1 MRYLFP
7 AAGFVSAV
15 FFVTLSQAAAPITYA
30 RDLLPHARSLSRQ
43 AHTALTAAASS
54 TADLEWKWA
63 VPTPSGDEFEAV
75 AYGNGTYVAVGTDGA
90 IFSSSDAT
98 HWTAR
103 QSGLSVGHN
112 FTDVIFANGKFLAAH
127 VGSGTLDLF
136 TSADAKTWSKQTLP
150 QSLSSWF
157 SARLAYANGTYIAVG
172 TAALVSSDGKNW
184 QEHTIAANLQFV
196 QAPVY
201 ANGRFVVEALDS
213 VGDPA
218 IYYSSDNGSS
228 WHKAAT
234 AFAVPSLLGDV
245 AANGSNF
252 VLLGSDQPG
261 AGCTSPGSYCGRV
274 YTSPDGNAW
283 TQQPD
288 VADSDGFDQS
298 IIWDGSQYLTWS
310 DDNTTTLLH
319 VYTSPDGITWTQG
332 PEADL
337 FVGGGEHSVIAAG
350 GGYVAL
356 GNGVLDIETSS
367 DFATW
372 SPVINVSGPAVV
384 FRDIEYLN
392 GAYYSAGFDS
402 DGGSS
407 SVGLTVIMRSTDA
420 GSWTTVYS
428 ANTGSFRGVGIDA
441 LAYHGGTYVAV
452 GDAGRGLTSH
462 DGVHWTAMAAPPG
475 DQINQLIYADGKFL
489 GVGGD
494 CSSGSCIGKT
504 ETSTDGKTWTAHS
517 LPGSSPASLAGV
529 VFDGSKFVAVG
540 FPADTVGV
548 PTGVSGRPSTF
559 TSSDGVTWMAGN
571 FSVPDNIALT
581 HVRLIDGKFYAT
593 GFDPNFFTGYLASSA
608 DGLSWSGAATDVDG
622 DDPSV
627 SDIASIDGRLYMTS
641 QGVSA
646 LLTSTDGSTW
656 SYSAAPSTSYLTA
669 INVQNGSVVAVGGAT
684 TTVLIGAIVTAH
696 GGPTATDGSV
706 TTTENTAAKGT
717 LTGSVATGSTPAFT
731 MGTGPAHGT
740 VKITDTKT
748 GAFTY
753 TPKTNYTGKD
763 SFTFAVGDGTAQSAA
778 ATESVTVSAAA
789 GGGGSSSGGGG
800 SLGVL
805 MLLGLAG
812 MAATRK
818 RMARG

>member
-1 MRYLFP
+1 MKYLLP

-15 FFVTLSQAAAPITYA
+15 FFVTLSQAAAPSTHGNA
-30 RDLLPHARSLSRQ
+30 FLPQSRLLARQ
-43 AHTALTAAASS
+43 AHTALTAAAASS

-90 IFSSSDAT
+90 IFSSSDVI

-103 QSGLSVGHN
+103 QSGLSAGHN

-127 VGSGTLDLF
+127 LGSGKLDLF

-172 TAALVSSDGKNW
+172 TDALVSSDGKNW
-184 QEHTIAANLQFV
+184 EEHTIAANLQFV
-196 QAPVY
+196 LAPVY

-213 VGDPA
+213 VGDPG
-218 IYYSSDNGSS
+218 IYYSSNDGST

-234 AFAVPSLLGDV
+234 AFAIPSLLGDV
-245 AANGSNF
+245 GANGSNF

-261 AGCTSPGSYCGRV
+261 AGCTGAPFCGRV
-274 YTSPDGNAW
+274 YTSTDGNTW
-283 TQQPD
+283 TQRPD
-288 VADSDGFDQS
+288 VADSDGFEQS

-319 VYTSPDGITWTQG
+319 VYTSPDGITWSQG
-332 PEADL
+332 PQADL
-337 FVGGGEHSVIAAG
+337 FVGGGEHSAIAAG

-356 GNGVLDIETSS
+356 GDGVLDIETSS

-372 SPVINVSGPAVV
+372 SRAINVSGPAVV
-384 FRDIEYLN
+384 FSDIEFLN
-392 GAYYSAGFDS
+392 GAYYSAGFNS
-402 DGGSS
+402 NGGSS

-420 GSWTTVYS
+420 SSWTTVYS
-428 ANTGSFRGVGIDA
+428 SNTGSFRGVGIDA

-462 DGVHWTAMAAPPG
+462 DGVHWTAMAAPPD
-475 DQINQLIYADGKFL
+475 DQINQLVYADGKFL

-504 ETSTDGKTWTAHS
+504 ETSTDGKTWTSHN

-548 PTGVSGRPSTF
+548 PTGVSGSPSTF
-559 TSSDGVTWMAGN
+559 TSSDGVTWTAGN

-593 GFDPNFFTGYLASSA
+593 GFDPNFFSGYLASSA

-627 SDIASIDGRLYMTS
+627 SDIAAIDGRLYMTS

-669 INVQNGSVVAVGGAT
+669 INVQNGKVVAVGGAT
-684 TTVLIGAIVTAH
+684 TTVLIGAIVTAR
-696 GGPTATDGSV
+696 GGPTATDGSI
-706 TTTENTAAKGT
+706 TASENTAAKGT
-717 LTGSVATGSTPAFT
+717 LAGTVAGGTPAFSIAT
-731 MGTGPAHGT
+731 APAHGT
-740 VKITDTKT
+740 VKVTDAKT

-753 TPKTNYTGKD
+753 TPKANYLGKD
-763 SFTFAVGDGTAQSAA
+763 SFTFAVSDGTAQSDP
-778 ATESVTVSAAA
+778 ATESVTVSAGG
-789 GGGGSSSGGGG
+789 GGGGSSGGGGG
-800 SLGVL
+800 SLGIL

-818 RMARG
+818 RIAR